1 MNADLP
7 RRAGARRVD
16 TDFTN
21 SNALEAASDIS
32 LALTRIGYA
41 GKTSHKI
48 ILPLLAR
55 HAEACEGGSNEGR
68 AGVRSRMK
76 QTEKREVTH
85 QPHASRRR
93 KRIDSPNGRD
103 SGFG

>member
-48 ILPLLAR
+48 ILPLLLER
-55 HAEACEGGSNEGR
+55 REGWGG
-68 AGVRSRMK
+68 
-76 QTEKREVTH
+76 
-85 QPHASRRR
+85 
-93 KRIDSPNGRD
+93 
-103 SGFG
+103 